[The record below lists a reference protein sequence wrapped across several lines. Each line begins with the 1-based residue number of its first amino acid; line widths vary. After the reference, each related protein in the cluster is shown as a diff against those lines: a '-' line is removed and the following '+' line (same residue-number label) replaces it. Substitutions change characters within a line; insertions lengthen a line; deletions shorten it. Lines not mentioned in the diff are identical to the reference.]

1 MSRYLLDTNICVH
14 YLKAEHDLENKVLS
28 VGLHNCFIS
37 ELTIAEMLYG
47 SAKCDPTY
55 AVQQRQHI
63 GQLRRLFNTRVLPIS
78 DAFDLYGPEKMKLLD
93 KVKRGELGKF
103 PGEFDV
109 LIGCTALA
117 HNLVLVTRNTRD
129 FAPLTNLFVENWID
143 SYPSPPAADLRQYS

>member
-28 VGLHNCFIS
+28 ADLHNCFIS

-47 SAKCDPTY
+47 LAKCDPTY

-63 GQLRRLFNTRVLPIS
+63 GQLRRLFNTRVLPIA
-78 DAFDLYGPEKMKLLD
+78 DAFDLYGPEKVKLLD

-117 HNLVLVTRNTRD
+117 HSLILVTRNTRD
-129 FAPLTNLFVENWID
+129 FAPLTGLSLEDWIND
-143 SYPSPPAADLRQYS
+143 YPLPPAAPLRQYR